1 MSNIILIGPILTGKS
16 TLADILS
23 QKLGY
28 PRCSVDDVRWQYYE
42 EIGYSK
48 EKEREI
54 RSHSGSEG
62 VYKYWKPFEA
72 HAVIRILQEHKE
84 HVIDFGGGHSVYE
97 DSELFSKVERVLQEE
112 RNIFLILPS
121 ADKTESLQ
129 ILNEREFHA
138 INKHFVEHQSNHKLA
153 KHIIYTKDKTPEE
166 CAEEIISLVRCG
178 TK

>member
-28 PRCSVDDVRWQYYE
+28 PRCSVDGMRWQYYE
-42 EIGYSK
+42 EIG
-48 EKEREI
+48 
-54 RSHSGSEG
+54 
-62 VYKYWKPFEA
+62 
-72 HAVIRILQEHKE
+72 
-84 HVIDFGGGHSVYE
+84 
-97 DSELFSKVERVLQEE
+97 
-112 RNIFLILPS
+112 
-121 ADKTESLQ
+121 
-129 ILNEREFHA
+129 
-138 INKHFVEHQSNHKLA
+138 FVEHQSNYKLA